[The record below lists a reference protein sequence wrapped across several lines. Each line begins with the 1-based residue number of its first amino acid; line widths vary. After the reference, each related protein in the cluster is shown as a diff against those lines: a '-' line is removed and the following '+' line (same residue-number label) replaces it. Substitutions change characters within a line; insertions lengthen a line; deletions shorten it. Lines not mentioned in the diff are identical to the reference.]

1 MLHVSLLSGMSCVI
15 GLFSTVTLICLLVLF
30 LGGSHKDFPTES
42 IEIESSSVKTVS
54 TPATPLATTTAVP
67 ELDLKSIEKI
77 IQEKTGSVTSLIQS
91 TSILPTPATPL
102 TTTTAVPELDQ
113 KSIKK
118 IVQEIQE
125 DWSLNRV
132 AWYCYWKFMALGPQ
146 QWVISVVKGSANT
159 TVGVP
164 EKYSENISLKTLS
177 CILVRH
183 KDLSIIG
190 IWYIL

>member
-54 TPATPLATTTAVP
+54 TPATPLA
-67 ELDLKSIEKI
+67 
-77 IQEKTGSVTSLIQS
+77 
-91 TSILPTPATPL
+91 
-102 TTTTAVPELDQ
+102 TTTAVPELDQ